1 MKLPELH
8 DRLFDLLCVI
18 DDIAKK
24 ENVRYF
30 IDSGTELGAIREGDF
45 IPWDDDMDLKVLAE
59 DYEEFKAA
67 MIKNLPEH
75 IHFSEPQDMAP
86 AFYDFVV
93 RIYDDRYLVREET
106 ESDRFYQNI
115 ENRVGT
121 DVFVVAKTPNST
133 FGRKRMLFSIKALYG
148 MGMAHRHQIE
158 WDKYKGLQKAQVAV
172 LSTVGKLF
180 SAESICKRMKKLTF
194 KYANVDSEYRL
205 KTNVPLQFLRY
216 YPNNVFTGGVA
227 PCFIRGREFP
237 TVKDYE
243 QLMTLYYGADW
254 RTPRRGPRYIQHLDE
269 EDKYSEE

>member
-30 IDSGTELGAIREGDF
+30 VDSGTELGAIRDGDF

-59 DYEEFKAA
+59 DYEAFKAA

-86 AFYDFVV
+86 AFYDFTV
-93 RIYDDRYLVREET
+93 RIYDDRYLIREET

-205 KTNVPLQFLRY
+205 KANLPLQFLRF
-216 YPNNVFTGGVA
+216 YPDGVFTGGVA

-243 QLMTLYYGADW
+243 EEMRLYYGETW
-254 RTPRRGPRYIQHLDE
+254 RTPIKDGDFIRHLDE
-269 EDKYSEE
+269 ADQYSEE